1 MKLRLILLLVLT
13 SAISG
18 CAGFERIPKAT
29 PIGAGCSA
37 FEVIHPSRQDT
48 LGTKQ
53 QILAHNQT
61 YRDLCP
67 GAK

>member
-1 MKLRLILLLVLT
+1 MT
-13 SAISG
+13 SATILSG
-18 CAGFERIPKAT
+18 CVGPFGEKIPKAT
-29 PIGAGCSA
+29 PIGAGCSG
-37 FEVIHPSRQDT
+37 FGIINPHRTDT

-53 QILAHNQT
+53 QISAHNNT

>member
-1 MKLRLILLLVLT
+1 MKSKLMMLFLVT
-13 SAISG
+13 SALSG
-18 CAGFERIPKAT
+18 CAFGEKIPKAT

-37 FEVIHPSRQDT
+37 FEVIHPSREDT

-67 GAK
+67 GVK

>member
-1 MKLRLILLLVLT
+1 MLFLVTFAL
-13 SAISG
+13 SG
-18 CAGFERIPKAT
+18 CVIGEKIPKAT

-37 FEVIHPSRQDT
+37 FEVIKPSRQDT

-53 QILAHNQT
+53 QVLAHNNT

-67 GAK
+67 GTK